1 MDPYLYTAGMR
12 GEGFKIDD
20 ISDLDEYAR
29 VAEEMKIVETNTKSK
44 ISNWVAKIIARL
56 GYIEN
61 HD

>member
-29 VAEEMKIVETNTKSK
+29 VGEEMKIVETNTKSK

-56 GYIEN
+56 G
-61 HD
+61 